1 MPWLLRK
8 IDSLIS
14 TVVAAT
20 TGLAASQAQAF
31 SAAYLQRL
39 GGHIDEAR
47 LTLEKIRAS
56 DYAGALS
63 VDVQAALVSA
73 AERRLTDLARGYDA
87 LLGADP
93 LWRPLALLHHAD
105 MTIAKAA
112 FANFQPALPL
122 DSASLI
128 STLVGMVLGWLV
140 YGLVTAPLHW
150 RSRRAP
156 AY

>member
-8 IDSLIS
+8 IDSLIG
-14 TVVAAT
+14 TVIAAT
-20 TGLAASQAQAF
+20 AGLATSQAQAF

-47 LTLEKIRAS
+47 QTLEKIRAS

-63 VDVQAALVSA
+63 VDVQAALASA
-73 AERRLTDLARGYDA
+73 AERRLNELARSYDA
-87 LLGADP
+87 IMAADP
-93 LWRPLALLHHAD
+93 LWRPLTLIRDAD
-105 MTIAKAA
+105 LTIAQAA

-128 STLVGMVLGWLV
+128 SALVGMVLGWLV
-140 YGLVTAPLHW
+140 YGLVTAPLHL
-150 RSRRAP
+150 RRRRAP

>member
-1 MPWLLRK
+1 MSWLLHK
-8 IDSLIS
+8 IDSL
-14 TVVAAT
+14 TGTAVAAT
-20 TGLAASQAQAF
+20 IGLAASQAQAF

-56 DYAGALS
+56 DYAGPLP

-73 AERRLTDLARGYDA
+73 AERRVNELAHVYDA
-87 LLGADP
+87 LMSADP
-93 LWRPLALLHHAD
+93 LWRPLLLMRDAD
-105 MTIAKAA
+105 LRIAEAA

-128 STLVGMVLGWLV
+128 SALVGMVLGWLIYNV
-140 YGLVTAPLHW
+140 VTAPLRLAGR
-150 RSRRAP
+150 RSRV
-156 AY
+156 